1 MNLYLLSQ
9 YEERGY
15 DSFDSC
21 VVAALNEDDARMINP
36 NNYGDHDPWTKSSR
50 CWCNSP
56 DDVVVELVG
65 VADKSIDTAR
75 IILSSFNAG

>member
-15 DSFDSC
+15 DTFDSC
-21 VVAALNEDDARMINP
+21 IVAALNEDNARMTHPDGIDNWGGT
-36 NNYGDHDPWTKSSR
+36 YCSR
-50 CWCNSP
+50 SWCRSP
-56 DDVVVELVG
+56 DDVVVELIG
-65 VADKSIDTAR
+65 IADPSIDTPR